1 MPDVAL
7 AHFGAQASINPPGQY
22 EGPTIASAAAITL
35 SHPAHKISGAAAVS
49 TINLPYTG
57 FVGNVTLIA
66 LGAFTCAT
74 GANIASTF
82 TATAGKAYRFYY
94 DGTSWYPPA

>member
-7 AHFGAQASINPPGQY
+7 AHFGAQASINPPGGY
-22 EGPTIASAAAITL
+22 EGPTIASAATITL
-35 SHPAHKISGAAAVS
+35 SHPAHKISGAGAVT

-57 FVGNVTLIA
+57 FVGSVTLIA

-74 GANIASTF
+74 GGNVVSTF
-82 TATAGKAYRFYY
+82 TAAANKAYRFYY
-94 DGTSWYPPA
+94 DGSNWYPPS